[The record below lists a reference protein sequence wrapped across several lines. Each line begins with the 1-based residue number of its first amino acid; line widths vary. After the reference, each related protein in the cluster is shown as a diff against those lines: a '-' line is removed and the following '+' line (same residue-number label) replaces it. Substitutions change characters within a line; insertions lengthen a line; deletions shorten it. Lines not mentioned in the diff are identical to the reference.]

1 MEDVVQ
7 RINRLTEPQRKLL
20 RLRLGGMRYE
30 REGESRLVG
39 YVVPRVHDATTVQ
52 DLRGFLAER
61 LPDYMVPR
69 TWIVLD
75 SFPLTSRGKVD
86 RKALQDM
93 ARSAPDAVS
102 HQQGAPRND
111 CERNIVAIWKEA
123 LGLHTVGL
131 HDNFFDLGGHSLLLP
146 KVLTQIRALTKQQVA
161 MVDLF
166 RYPTVQALAAFVSA
180 DGAPIVEAGATQQVR
195 DKREAGVRRMKQQR
209 RQRQEAVRGE

>member
-30 REGESRLVG
+30 CECEPRLVG
-39 YVVPRVHDATTVQ
+39 YVVPRVHDAPTVQ

-61 LPDYMVPR
+61 LPDYMVPGI
-69 TWIVLD
+69 WIVLD

-93 ARSAPDAVS
+93 ARPAANAATLT
-102 HQQGAPRND
+102 QTAPRND
-111 CERNIVAIWKEA
+111 CERAIAGIWKDA
-123 LGLHTVGL
+123 LGLHVVGL
-131 HDNFFDLGGHSLLLP
+131 QDNFFDLGGHSLLLP
-146 KVLTQIRALTKQQVA
+146 KVLTQVRALTQREVA

-180 DGAPIVEAGATQQVR
+180 DGAPNVEEATTQHVK